1 MDNYL
6 IAWGVYLLSALG
18 LLLVFWRMTIKLPP
32 PKFRIALRT
41 LAVVV
46 LLTPINI
53 VESDIWLA
61 PAYLVGSYDWVLG
74 NHERATLALVS
85 IGVAYA
91 LALGLVLLS
100 STVKR
105 ILGIELNKGSSEN

>member
-6 IAWGVYLLSALG
+6 IAWGAYLLSAFG
-18 LLLVFWRMTIKLPP
+18 LLLVFWRMTRRLPRPKL
-32 PKFRIALRT
+32 RGSLRT

-53 VESDIWLA
+53 VESEIWLA

-74 NHERATLALVS
+74 NHERATLALIS

-91 LALGLVLLS
+91 LALGLLLLS

-105 ILGIELNKGSSEN
+105 ILGIELNK

>member
-46 LLTPINI
+46 FFTPINI
-53 VESDIWLA
+53 F
-61 PAYLVGSYDWVLG
+61 
-74 NHERATLALVS
+74 
-85 IGVAYA
+85 
-91 LALGLVLLS
+91 
-100 STVKR
+100 
-105 ILGIELNKGSSEN
+105 